1 MSLADDAD
9 RERLRRGETFNPLD
23 TTRDRELDRLPTMS
37 DVRMYPPEILPVMF
51 PAKEQRWAG

>member
-9 RERLRRGETFNPLD
+9 RLRLRRGEDFNGID

-51 PAKEQRWAG
+51 PAKEQR